1 MASQESNS
9 PVPLLDVSRSNG
21 PIRDEVLQSLA
32 EVYDSGRFL
41 FAPAVS
47 QLEDEVAK
55 ISNAKHAVGCAS
67 GSDALLLA
75 LMALRI
81 GRGDEVILPSF
92 TFFATAS
99 CVDRLGAND
108 KLDVD
113 LRLRVSGS
121 VDACDWPRT
130 RRN

>member
-75 LMALRI
+75 LHA
-81 GRGDEVILPSF
+81 
-92 TFFATAS
+92 
-99 CVDRLGAND
+99 
-108 KLDVD
+108 
-113 LRLRVSGS
+113 
-121 VDACDWPRT
+121 
-130 RRN
+130 